1 MPAAPL
7 PVEIITEI
15 QRLFYDENLSKTEIA
30 RRLDKSV
37 TSVRKYI
44 PVRASH
50 DSQRCSNKELAERHF
65 AKHQPSNSKKKPD
78 TPVGKSFA
86 LPKPSNKS
94 KVSTPAPSLPD
105 AIERDTSP
113 IETTATGCWWVIS
126 DIHLPFHDKT
136 ALEIGCKE
144 AKRRGVVGILLNGD
158 IIDCLGLSSKFHKR
172 PDEHMFTTELEAW
185 EAFITWL
192 RHHFPGIP
200 IIYKRGNHEE
210 RFELYLAKF
219 PEFFGIKHIQ
229 FQNVM
234 EFEKHGVQDVKD
246 GRVIMLGKL
255 PVLHGHEF
263 QSGISQ
269 PVNPARGAFM
279 RLFHTVLVG
288 HSHRSSEHPEKD
300 MFDKVVVCT
309 STGCN
314 CTLKPRYAP
323 YNKWNHGG
331 AFVDVASDQTYH
343 LHNYKII
350 EGVLR

>member
-7 PVEIITEI
+7 PAADIAEI
-15 QRLFYDENLSKTEIA
+15 QQLFYDENLSKSEIS
-30 RRLDKSV
+30 RRTGYAV
-37 TSVRKYI
+37 NTIRKYI
-44 PVRASH
+44 PVRS
-50 DSQRCSNKELAERHF
+50 DLGNQRCSNKELAER
-65 AKHQPSNSKKKPD
+65 QIVNTPPSKKRKPD
-78 TPVGKSFA
+78 TPVGETFA
-86 LPKPSNKS
+86 PQKPS
-94 KVSTPAPSLPD
+94 KVSKVPAPELPD

-113 IETTATGCWWVIS
+113 IETDLPGCWWNIS
-126 DIHLPFHDKT
+126 DIHFPFHDKPS
-136 ALEIGCKE
+136 LELGLKE
-144 AKRRGVVGILLNGD
+144 AKRRGIVGILLNGD
-158 IIDCLGLSSKFHKR
+158 IIDCIGLSSKFHKR
-172 PDEHMFTTELEAW
+172 PDEHMFQTELDCW
-185 EAFITWL
+185 YAFIAWL
-192 RHHFPGIP
+192 RHHFPKIP

-246 GRVIMLGKL
+246 GRVVMLGKL

-331 AFVDVASDQTYH
+331 AFVDVANDGTYM